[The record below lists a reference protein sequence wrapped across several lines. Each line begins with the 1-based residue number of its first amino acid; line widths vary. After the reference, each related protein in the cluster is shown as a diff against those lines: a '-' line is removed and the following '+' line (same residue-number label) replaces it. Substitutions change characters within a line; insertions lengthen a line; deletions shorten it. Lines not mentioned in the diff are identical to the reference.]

1 MPLQDEDYDCD
12 YCKKRYIVSTKGDPG
27 RKRWHSFRLLHAVDD
42 MKLTLTDSILAAG
55 FEMHFWDRTTSSKA
69 EALMRAVTGYRTIE
83 DYDEI
88 STYH

>member
-1 MPLQDEDYDCD
+1 
-12 YCKKRYIVSTKGDPG
+12 
-27 RKRWHSFRLLHAVDD
+27 

-55 FEMHFWDRTTSSKA
+55 FEMHFWDRTTSSKP